1 MTVRRLVGRGSGST
15 ARFASI
21 ALVALVIGG
30 FAALGSTAL
39 AGSTAGAGTTARAAK
54 SALITPARCKR
65 NAAAGT
71 INYISPFGY
80 DAAATIME
88 VFMAQ
93 KLGYFKALCLKV
105 AFNASS
111 FTAKQLVSSGRG
123 QVTAIGSAA
132 DHVLARAAG
141 ANLTAVATYG
151 DTDPHAIYAQPKI
164 KSLKDLE
171 GGSLGYHIN
180 VTPAAVA
187 MLDKAGVDVSKVN
200 MILLTSY
207 DPTVVTRGQIDA
219 AVGFASNEPLQLK
232 AAGTPF
238 NEFRPGD
245 FGIKGTYGVMQW
257 NTTFYRNH
265 RAAVADFMRADL
277 RALHYCLVQKVA
289 CVKWVSHLAAAANQ
303 GAAFPYDRQLAT
315 WNFESQ
321 YVTKTKVGGYGV
333 QTLAEW
339 QTEYQEV
346 LKYGK
351 LAGLTASDT
360 VPPLASVLDTKLVAG
375 LYRGNKLIWPG
386 T

>member
-1 MTVRRLVGRGSGST
+1 VTVRRLVRTRSEST
-15 ARFASI
+15 ARLTRVL
-21 ALVALVIGG
+21 LVALVIGG

-39 AGSTAGAGTTARAAK
+39 GGSTAGNGATAAGAK

-65 NAAAGT
+65 NASAGT

-88 VFMAQ
+88 VFMAE

-111 FTAKQLVSSGRG
+111 FTAEQLVSSGRG

-132 DHVLARAAG
+132 DHILAAAAG
-141 ANLTAVATYG
+141 ANLIAVATMG

-171 GGSLGYHIN
+171 GGTLGYHIN

-187 MLDKAGVDVSKVN
+187 MLDKAGADVTKVK

-232 AAGTPF
+232 AAGAPF
-238 NEFRPGD
+238 NEFTPKQ
-245 FGIKGTYGVMQW
+245 FGIKGTYGVMQFNKTW
-257 NTTFYRNH
+257 YQKH
-265 RAAVADFMRADL
+265 REVAGDFMRADL
-277 RALHYCLVQKVA
+277 KALAFCVNHKVQ
-289 CVKWVSHLAAAANQ
+289 CVKWVSHLAAAAQQ
-303 GAAFPYDRQLAT
+303 GAAFPFGRQLAT

-321 YVTKTKVGGYGV
+321 YVTNTKVGGFGV
-333 QTLAEW
+333 QTLPEW

-346 LKYGK
+346 QKYGK
-351 LAGLTASDT
+351 LAGLTDSNT
-360 VPPLASVLDTKLVAG
+360 IPPLASVLDTKLVAG
-375 LYRGNKLIWPG
+375 LYNGTKLIWPG

>member
-1 MTVRRLVGRGSGST
+1 VTVRRLVGSRSGRT
-15 ARFASI
+15 ARLARVG
-21 ALVALVIGG
+21 LVALVIGG

-39 AGSTAGAGTTARAAK
+39 GSSTAGGGATAAGAK

-88 VFMAQ
+88 VFMAE

-105 AFNASS
+105 GFNASS
-111 FTAKQLVSSGRG
+111 FTAEQLVSSGRG

-132 DHVLARAAG
+132 DHILASAAG
-141 ANLTAVATYG
+141 ANLIAVATYG
-151 DTDPHAIYAQPKI
+151 DTDPHAIYAQSKI
-164 KSLKDLE
+164 KTLKDLE
-171 GGSLGYHIN
+171 GGQLGYHIN

-187 MLDKAGVDVSKVN
+187 MLDKAGVDVSKVK

-238 NEFRPGD
+238 NEFTPKQY
-245 FGIKGTYGVMQW
+245 GIKGTYGVMQFNKTW
-257 NTTFYRNH
+257 YQKH
-265 RAAVADFMRADL
+265 RQVAADFMRADL
-277 RALHYCLVQKVA
+277 KALDFCLAHKIQ
-289 CVKWVSHLAAAANQ
+289 CVKWVSHLAAAAQQ
-303 GAAFPYDRQLAT
+303 GAAFPYGRQLAT
-315 WNFESQ
+315 WNFESK
-321 YVTKTKVGGYGV
+321 YVTNTKVGGYGV
-333 QTLAEW
+333 QTLPEW

-351 LAGLTASDT
+351 LAGLNDSNKI
-360 VPPLASVLDTKLVAG
+360 PPLASVMDTKLVAG
-375 LYRGNKLIWPG
+375 LYRGKTLIWPG